1 MEPVRHLRPSRY
13 RSIFISD
20 THLGFRGAQAEYL
33 LDFLRSTESEYLFL
47 VGDIVDIR
55 ALKRGIFW
63 PEAHNLVI
71 REILRKG
78 LAGTHVVYLPGNHDA
93 PLRDYDGTVLDQI
106 RVVDRYIH
114 TTADGKRLLL
124 LHGDQFD
131 TVVQCS
137 RLVSLLGAGAYDTLM
152 RINIVVNRFRRA
164 IGAPYWSLAAHI
176 KRRVGNA
183 QTYIRRFEEAVAF
196 EARRLGL
203 DGVVCGHIHLA
214 AMKQVG
220 GVLYCND
227 GDWVESCTSLVE
239 RHDGV
244 LELLHW
250 SDARH
255 TVMVEDEVPA
265 VAEVA

>member
-1 MEPVRHLRPSRY
+1 METVRYIRPTRY

-33 LDFLRSTESEYLFL
+33 LDFLRSTECEYLFL
-47 VGDIVDIR
+47 VGDIIDIR

-63 PEAHNLVI
+63 PQAHNEVL
-71 REILRKG
+71 REIMRKALG
-78 LAGTHVVYLPGNHDA
+78 GTQVVYLPGNHDA
-93 PLRDYDGTVLDQI
+93 PLREYDGTVLDQL
-106 RVVDRYIH
+106 RVTDRYIH

-152 RINIVVNRFRRA
+152 RANILVNRLRRA
-164 IGAPYWSLAAHI
+164 LGAPYWSLAAHI
-176 KRRVGNA
+176 KRRVANA
-183 QTYIRRFEEAVAF
+183 QTYITRFERAAAF

-203 DGVVCGHIHLA
+203 DGVVCGHIHHA
-214 AMKQVG
+214 AIKQVE

-250 SDARH
+250 SDARC
-255 TVMVEDEVPA
+255 TVMAEDEATA